1 MNLYIVLCINIK
13 NKNLKNKNI
22 HYFIMFQEKK
32 TVYRANPGRTRSNA
46 YGMNIFPSGIPYERQ
61 YFQI

>member
-13 NKNLKNKNI
+13 NKILKIKM
-22 HYFIMFQEKK
+22 FIILSCFQEKK

-46 YGMNIFPSGIPYERQ
+46 YEMNIFPSGIPYERK

>member
-13 NKNLKNKNI
+13 NKILKIKM
-22 HYFIMFQEKK
+22 FIILSCFQEKK
-32 TVYRANPGRTRSNA
+32 IVYRANPGRTRSNA
-46 YGMNIFPSGIPYERQ
+46 YEMNIFPSGIPYERK